1 MMTLLGSSLGLCR
14 LLLSFVSHTPPFTY
28 SFLPFSFS
36 ASPLSA
42 IRPVQEIPISSF
54 REMLVLKRMIVH

>member
-42 IRPVQEIPISSF
+42 IHPYPGNTNI
-54 REMLVLKRMIVH
+54 